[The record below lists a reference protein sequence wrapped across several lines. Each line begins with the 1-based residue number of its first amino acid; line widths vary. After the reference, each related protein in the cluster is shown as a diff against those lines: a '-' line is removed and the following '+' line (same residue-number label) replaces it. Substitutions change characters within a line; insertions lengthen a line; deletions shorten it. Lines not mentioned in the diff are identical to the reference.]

1 MHDLL
6 QTPGSE
12 PDWEKL
18 QPVLDQAMH
27 DLDETDREAI
37 LLRYFQNSQHA
48 VIGER
53 LGLTENAARMRIER
67 ALEKLRNHLAR
78 RGITTS
84 ATALS
89 IVLSANAVQAAPVGL
104 AVTISTASALVGTTV
119 VTTATATATKA
130 IAMTTL
136 QKAVIGATLAAAV
149 GTGVYEAH
157 QNSQLRDQVKTF
169 QQQQAPLGEQVQ
181 QLQRERDEATKR
193 LTALR
198 EDNERL
204 NRNTGEV
211 LKLRGE
217 VARLRADAELA
228 QRQLAKVEATNKAL
242 LEKTSRSANGIRLRE
257 LLEQMPDQK
266 IPELSLLNDAAYL
279 DASHDCDLDTDEGI
293 KKALSQL
300 RFRAE
305 NLFAVQLQRALQRYT
320 QANQQST
327 VPTLLDLTNYFDPP
341 IDMTIL
347 ERYQVV
353 NTDTNIIAG
362 WRGGW
367 AVTQKNA
374 VDSERDQRWSVS
386 PVGFSPA
393 DFRWPEQKSVIIP
406 RQKLSGPNP

>member
-1 MHDLL
+1 V
-6 QTPGSE
+6 G
-12 PDWEKL
+12 
-18 QPVLDQAMH
+18 VL
-27 DLDETDREAI
+27 
-37 LLRYFQNSQHA
+37 
-48 VIGER
+48 VI
-53 LGLTENAARMRIER
+53 
-67 ALEKLRNHLAR
+67 
-78 RGITTS
+78 
-84 ATALS
+84 
-89 IVLSANAVQAAPVGL
+89 SANAVQAAPVGL
-104 AVTISTASALVGTTV
+104 AVAISTTAALAGTALVT
-119 VTTATATATKA
+119 TTATATATKV

-136 QKAVIGATLAAAV
+136 QKTVIGATLAAAV
-149 GTGVYEAH
+149 GTGIYEARQASH
-157 QNSQLRDQVKTF
+157 LRNQVQTL
-169 QQQQAPLGEQVQ
+169 QQRQAPLGEQVQ
-181 QLQRERDEATKR
+181 QLQRERDEATNR

-228 QRQLAKVEATNKAL
+228 QRQLAKVEATNNAL
-242 LEKTSRSANGIRLRE
+242 LEKTSGSANGIRLRE

-305 NLFAVQLQRALQRYT
+305 NLFAVQPQRALQRYT

-353 NTDTNIIAG
+353 NTGTNIIAG